1 MKPKLLSEV
10 TWKGMKQNIHSCK
23 IKDRYHNDMMIWTL
37 PIIGSVETE
46 DDAVTI
52 MHLFDI
58 KAMSGL
64 NLNPDI
70 MRIEKRKRLKTI
82 RENFEELQQK
92 GYAMVSV
99 SDNDS
104 VAPKKINVHLIL
116 SMSEKRWNKLTEG
129 LND

>member
-1 MKPKLLSEV
+1 
-10 TWKGMKQNIHSCK
+10 MKQNIHSCK